1 MKFLLAAAMAVIAI
15 VLIPGNVSAQS
26 NDVILR
32 RLDVLEKENT
42 ALRDRVRRLEARKT
56 AALPAAPAAP
66 LPSTA
71 TYAMAS

>member
-1 MKFLLAAAMAVIAI
+1 
-15 VLIPGNVSAQS
+15 
-26 NDVILR
+26 
-32 RLDVLEKENT
+32 VLEKENT
-42 ALRDRVRRLEARKT
+42 ALRDRVSRLEARKT